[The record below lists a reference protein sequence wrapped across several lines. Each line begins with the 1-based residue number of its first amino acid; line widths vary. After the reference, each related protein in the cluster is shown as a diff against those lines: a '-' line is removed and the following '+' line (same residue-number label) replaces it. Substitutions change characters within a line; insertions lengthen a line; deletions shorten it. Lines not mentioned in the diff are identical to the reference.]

1 MTMSER
7 RCARCGHGAHIG
19 PCAADLG
26 SSPTAYTPCNCDPG
40 VPEERREGERRVR
53 SYNVRVW
60 STEQR
65 RMLGYQD
72 RSGTD
77 RRGQSPS
84 VEDVGP
90 VDIAI
95 RGDEPNDNLARASA
109 GGDTLVERLAVVV
122 AAQCDGA
129 GCDLHRPCRHC
140 INAARRSVHIVA
152 DELAT
157 RGEHQVVEILRTEA
171 SR

>member
-7 RCARCGHGAHIG
+7 RTYPERG
-19 PCAADLG
+19 PRAED
-26 SSPTAYTPCNCDPG
+26 SSLDRRG
-40 VPEERREGERRVR
+40 VGRHPRRKGERRVR
-53 SYNVRVW
+53 
-60 STEQR
+60 
-65 RMLGYQD
+65 
-72 RSGTD
+72 RSGSMFNRSTLLIEPIPVRAGID